1 MAIIQVYWD
10 ANCFL
15 GVFSNE
21 PDKVPKCKGTIEKA
35 ENGELKINTSAITL
49 TEVIKIKGKKRLL
62 RDKEQMIVDFF
73 KHNYVTIHNVDRR
86 VAECARRLIWKHSSF
101 APKDSIHV
109 ATAILRKIPTLNTFD
124 NDLLKFDNK
133 LGSPKLRICEPDIP
147 YQMELGELYEEEQ
160 K

>member
-62 RDKEQMIVDFF
+62 RDKEKMIVDFF

-86 VAECARRLIWKHSSF
+86 VAEYARRLIWKHSSF

-133 LGSPKLRICEPDIP
+133 LGSPKLRICEPNIP
-147 YQMELGELYEEEQ
+147 YQMELGELYEEKE